1 MLSIGAFAQIGQ
13 VTHRMLRHWDTAGVL
28 KPAHVDPFTGYR
40 SYDPSQLQ
48 RLHQIVALRELGFGL
63 EEVSSI
69 LDQGATTE
77 EIAGHLRHRAAQV
90 EAEHRLATQRL
101 QDVQRRLRLIS
112 KEKLMSRI
120 EIIHKP
126 LPAVRLAAGRFTVAE
141 QPQIAGLIGG
151 VFDRV
156 AQALSGQSLATPIAQ
171 YTGSE
176 SGMEVIA
183 GYASTADAVDG
194 AEIIELPAVPEA
206 ICGMHL
212 GAMDSIHE
220 SWQAVHDEV
229 LARGLVPSGP
239 CREVYLR
246 AASEDQADWVTELQ
260 QPVSAP

>member
-1 MLSIGAFAQIGQ
+1 
-13 VTHRMLRHWDTAGVL
+13 
-28 KPAHVDPFTGYR
+28 
-40 SYDPSQLQ
+40 
-48 RLHQIVALRELGFGL
+48 
-63 EEVSSI
+63 
-69 LDQGATTE
+69 
-77 EIAGHLRHRAAQV
+77 
-90 EAEHRLATQRL
+90 
-101 QDVQRRLRLIS
+101 
-112 KEKLMSRI
+112 MSRI

-141 QPQIAGLIGG
+141 QPRIAGLIGG

-156 AQALSGQSLATPIAQ
+156 AQALQGQSLATPIAQ

-176 SGMEVIA
+176 SGIQVIA
-183 GYASTADAVDG
+183 GYASSADAVDG

-229 LARGLVPSGP
+229 LVRGLVPSGP

>member
-13 VTHRMLRHWDTAGVL
+13 VTHRMLRHWDAAGVL
-28 KPAHVDPFTGYR
+28 KPAHVDPFSGYR

-69 LDQGATTE
+69 LDQGATAE
-77 EIAGHLRHRAAQV
+77 EIAGHLQHRATQV
-90 EAEHRLATQRL
+90 ETEHRIAAQRL

-141 QPQIAGLIGG
+141 QPEIAGLIGE

-156 AQALSGQSLATPIAQ
+156 AQALQGQSLETPIAQ

-176 SGMEVIA
+176 SGIQVIA
-183 GYASTADAVDG
+183 GYASTAYAVDG
-194 AEIIELPAVPEA
+194 AEFIELPAVPEA

-212 GAMDSIHE
+212 GAMDRIHE

-246 AASEDQADWVTELQ
+246 AVSEDQADWVTELQ